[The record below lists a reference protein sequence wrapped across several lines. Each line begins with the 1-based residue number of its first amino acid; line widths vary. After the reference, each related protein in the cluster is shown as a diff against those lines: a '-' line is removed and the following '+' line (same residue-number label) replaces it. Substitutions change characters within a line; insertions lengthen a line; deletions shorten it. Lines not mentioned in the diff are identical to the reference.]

1 MRPLCCVLH
10 CVLTCF
16 PVEAEDCCLQLNI
29 RLLLL
34 CVCSMLL
41 NDPKQRCTAET
52 ALLSPFF
59 SIPFGMCQ
67 YLRLTLRSIKLSVH
81 HIYLRV
87 FVCVCV
93 CVSASHW
100 RPGPAA
106 LSRPASAQ
114 PDRWQSSAQWWRVWR
129 YGSMLFILCDSERND
144 LISYFLWVCRV
155 WSNLSLFSARHTGG
169 HEGRVPE
176 VRLSGFSAHSKGE
189 PRERTGETVDLWT
202 RKLLI
207 VSIKVGTRGDT
218 GE

>member
-1 MRPLCCVLH
+1 MLCTSLCTDLLSCGSRRLLSAAKHQTFVAL
-10 CVLTCF
+10 
-16 PVEAEDCCLQLNI
+16 CLQHASQRPKAKMHSWNCPAEPILQYSLWYVSIFETHTKINKTI
-29 RLLLL
+29 SAPYLPT
-34 CVCSMLL
+34 CVC
-41 NDPKQRCTAET
+41 
-52 ALLSPFF
+52 
-59 SIPFGMCQ
+59 
-67 YLRLTLRSIKLSVH
+67 
-81 HIYLRV
+81 
-87 FVCVCV
+87 VCVCV

-202 RKLLI
+202 RKLLN